1 MIIVSQDCGRAVIS
15 ALLRTASSHLRLL
28 ILRHT
33 PPYFSLP
40 AFYNNEYATSANV
53 KFLLEFAFEHMLADS
68 AILLESDLVPSV
80 DFYRY
85 FQWTYRTLLAT
96 NNSKVLSVHAFQLN
110 SRNHSDPFAFYSR
123 GFDSWG
129 WATVRS
135 RWPWLKQHWT
145 KYHGWD
151 TIVSQTARRD
161 GWLCLIPQLSR
172 VRMIGLKGIN
182 VNVKTEPD
190 RRQFEDD
197 MYMNNRTIDYG
208 GKTPSIT

>member
-1 MIIVSQDCGRAVIS
+1 
-15 ALLRTASSHLRLL
+15 
-28 ILRHT
+28 
-33 PPYFSLP
+33 
-40 AFYNNEYATSANV
+40 
-53 KFLLEFAFEHMLADS
+53 MLADS

-96 NNSKVLSVHAFQLN
+96 NNSKVLSVHSFQLN

-129 WATVRS
+129 WTTARS

-172 VRMIGLKGIN
+172 VRMVGLKGIN
-182 VNVKTEPD
+182 VNVKTDAD

-197 MYMNNRTIDYG
+197 MYMSDRTINYT
-208 GKTPSIT
+208 GKTPTIG